1 MNTMGRLTVTTYCSN
16 CGGFTTGVP
25 EDGKNLDRCTECG
38 CYASTDG
45 VCCAQHEV
53 RDSPYPSG
61 TCPRCEQEAQ
71 RRAERQHMMTR
82 DPTLE
87 PY

>member
-16 CGGFTTGVP
+16 CDGFTTGVP
-25 EDGKNLDRCTECG
+25 TGDSVDRCTECG
-38 CYASTDG
+38 CYASSEG

-53 RDSPYPSG
+53 MESPYPSG
-61 TCPRCEQEAQ
+61 VCPYCERESR
-71 RRAERQHMMTR
+71 RRAERQHMLTR